1 MCHMCGVK
9 EKEEPCGTLRFGP
22 SDWMVVT
29 FVNMREHGEDGCVG
43 EEWESECSQ
52 GEEGRR

>member
-1 MCHMCGVK
+1 MCGVK